1 MKRYRSCACGGGCVC
16 SCARCS
22 VSEAGAVAWL
32 MVGLVA
38 DGGAG
43 GEQSCAAS
51 VTAVSGSDH
60 SSFPQLLK
68 AFE

>member
-1 MKRYRSCACGGGCVC
+1 M
-16 SCARCS
+16 CARCS

-43 GEQSCAAS
+43 GEQSCPAS
-51 VTAVSGSDH
+51 VTAVSVL
-60 SSFPQLLK
+60 QLLH
-68 AFE
+68 ADNFVVRAAVDRALDMLERA